1 MTPENYA
8 EWLRRQGLRVLRTES
23 SFWVEAGAHIY
34 QAFPYHWIIQPSELE
49 IKEFL
54 VRERIIG
61 LRYSTSFDA
70 DQGKVSYHAVLE
82 NNSYNLEFLSSNSRS
97 KVRRGLKRCRIEPI
111 TLYVLAKDGWKLRE
125 DTLERQGRIKCMNQP
140 AWRRIC
146 LAAEGLP
153 GFEAWGAFVESDL
166 AATILTAQVENVC
179 YMLYPQS
186 HRKYFGE
193 YVNNALSFEVT
204 REMLS
209 KRGVKEVFYG
219 LHSLD
224 APASVDEFKFR
235 MGYTAKPVRQRVVFH
250 PWLRP
255 LFNSASHTV
264 LKAGLRLNP
273 GNPTL
278 SKVEGILRFYL
289 QGRLPISRQTL
300 PPPLAL
306 VKGRA
311 SLQQPFGGLFSN
323 E

>member
-1 MTPENYA
+1 
-8 EWLRRQGLRVLRTES
+8 
-23 SFWVEAGAHIY
+23 
-34 QAFPYHWIIQPSELE
+34 
-49 IKEFL
+49 
-54 VRERIIG
+54 
-61 LRYSTSFDA
+61 
-70 DQGKVSYHAVLE
+70 
-82 NNSYNLEFLSSNSRS
+82 
-97 KVRRGLKRCRIEPI
+97 
-111 TLYVLAKDGWKLRE
+111 
-125 DTLERQGRIKCMNQP
+125 
-140 AWRRIC
+140 
-146 LAAEGLP
+146 
-153 GFEAWGAFVESDL
+153 
-166 AATILTAQVENVC
+166 
-179 YMLYPQS
+179 
-186 HRKYFGE
+186 
-193 YVNNALSFEVT
+193 
-204 REMLS
+204 
-209 KRGVKEVFYG
+209 
-219 LHSLD
+219 
-224 APASVDEFKFR
+224 VDEFKFR